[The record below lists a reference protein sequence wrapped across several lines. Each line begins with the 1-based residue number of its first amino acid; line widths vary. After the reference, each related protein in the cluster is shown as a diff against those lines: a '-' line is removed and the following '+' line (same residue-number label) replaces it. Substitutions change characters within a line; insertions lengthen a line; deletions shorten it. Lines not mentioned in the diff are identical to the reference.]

1 MHHSCRKPGERVAR
15 APQTEGAVVAG
26 FRDSIG
32 WKAYGGLVAALSLLH
47 YAVLSK
53 FGRGDEG
60 GYAWFRRR
68 LHPELPNVPP
78 GRIWIHAVSAGESK
92 VALLLADA
100 IRRAGAPLPLLV
112 SSTTYSGVDRI
123 KRIDRGLAAPFIM
136 PLDTPEAQGRL
147 FETLKPSLL
156 VLVESE
162 FWPAHFAAA
171 EAAGVPVAVVNA
183 TLSPRSL
190 AQHERFPALT
200 RATILKA
207 QRIYPQEEATAE
219 RYRALGV
226 VPERVAVVGNLK
238 LAGAEL
244 TAGGAAD
251 RRWVTF
257 GNIHRAELEGLASSI
272 REISRQA
279 PVLLVPRYPG
289 KIRPELLRQLLG
301 EDLTIVDSLPE
312 APADGRIVWVDRM
325 GVLAEAYRRSLVGVV
340 CGTFADIGGHD
351 LSEPLQQGAAAVYGP
366 DVARQH
372 ALDVALRATG
382 AATAVASAA
391 QLPMVVARLLAEPEL
406 RVAAGQ
412 RFAAL
417 VDDMNHRLARLA
429 EELRQLAER

>member
-1 MHHSCRKPGERVAR
+1 MSEPRN
-15 APQTEGAVVAG
+15 
-26 FRDSIG
+26 SIG
-32 WKAYGGLVAALSLLH
+32 WKTYGGLVAALSLLH

-68 LHPELPNVPP
+68 LRPELPEVPP

-92 VALLLADA
+92 VALLLATA
-100 IRRAGAPLPLLV
+100 IREAGAPVPLLV

-123 KRIDRGLAAPFIM
+123 NSIDRRLAEPFIM
-136 PLDTPEAQGRL
+136 PLDTPEAQARL
-147 FETLKPSLL
+147 FETLRPSLL

-162 FWPAHFAAA
+162 FWPAQFAAA
-171 EAAGVPVAVVNA
+171 EAAGVPVVVVNA

-190 AQHERFPALT
+190 ARHQRVPALT

-207 QRIYPQEEATAE
+207 HCIYPQEAATAE

-226 VPERVAVVGNLK
+226 EPERVAVVGNLK
-238 LAGAEL
+238 LAGI
-244 TAGGAAD
+244 GAAAAD
-251 RRWVTF
+251 AVERNWVTF
-257 GNIHRAELEGLASSI
+257 GNIHRAELEVLAPAI

-289 KIRPELLRQLLG
+289 KLRPDQLREMLG
-301 EDLTIVDSLPE
+301 ANVQIVDGLPD
-312 APADGRIVWVDRM
+312 ASAHGQIVWVDRM

-351 LSEPLQQGAAAVYGP
+351 LSEPLQQGAASVYGP
-366 DVARQH
+366 DVTRQH
-372 ALDVALRATG
+372 ALDVALRASG
-382 AATAVASAA
+382 AATAVASGA

-406 RVAAGQ
+406 RHAASA

-417 VDDMNHRLARLA
+417 VDDMNHRLGRLA
-429 EELRQLAER
+429 EELRALSEGEGQ

>member
-1 MHHSCRKPGERVAR
+1 VSEPRN
-15 APQTEGAVVAG
+15 
-26 FRDSIG
+26 SIG

-68 LHPELPNVPP
+68 LRPELPKVPP

-92 VALLLADA
+92 VALLLATA
-100 IRRAGAPLPLLV
+100 IRAAGAPLPLLV

-123 KRIDRGLAAPFIM
+123 GAIDRRLAEPFIM
-136 PLDTPEAQGRL
+136 PLDTPEAQARL

-162 FWPAHFAAA
+162 FWPAQFAAA
-171 EAAGVPVAVVNA
+171 EAAGVPVVVVNA

-190 AQHERFPALT
+190 ARHQRVPALT

-207 QRIYPQEEATAE
+207 HRIYPQEAATAE

-226 VPERVAVVGNLK
+226 APERVAVIGNLK
-238 LAGAEL
+238 LAGI
-244 TAGGAAD
+244 GAAAAEAAE
-251 RRWVTF
+251 RNWVTF
-257 GNIHRAELEGLASSI
+257 GNIHRAELEVLAPAI
-272 REISRQA
+272 RDIARQA

-289 KIRPELLRQLLG
+289 KIAPETLRELLG
-301 EDLTIVDSLPE
+301 ADLKIVDGLPE
-312 APADGRIVWVDRM
+312 AGDGNVVWVDRM

-351 LSEPLQQGAAAVYGP
+351 LSEPLQQGAASVYGP
-366 DVARQH
+366 DVTRQH

-382 AATAVASAA
+382 AATAVASGA

-406 RVAAGQ
+406 RHAASA

-417 VDDMNHRLARLA
+417 VDDMNHRLGRLA
-429 EELRQLAER
+429 EELRALSGEER

>member
-1 MHHSCRKPGERVAR
+1 MSEERN
-15 APQTEGAVVAG
+15 
-26 FRDSIG
+26 SIG
-32 WKAYGGLVAALSLLH
+32 WKAYGGLVSALSLLH

-68 LHPELPNVPP
+68 LHPELPRVPP

-92 VALLLADA
+92 VALSLAAA
-100 IRRAGAPLPLLV
+100 IRDAGAPLPLLI
-112 SSTTYSGVDRI
+112 SSTTYSGADRIGTVDR
-123 KRIDRGLAAPFIM
+123 RLAEPFIM
-136 PLDTPEAQGRL
+136 PLDTPEAQRRL

-162 FWPAHFAAA
+162 FWPAQFAAA
-171 EAAGVPVAVVNA
+171 EAAGVPVVVVNA

-190 AQHERFPALT
+190 ARHQQIPALT

-219 RYRALGV
+219 RYRTLGV
-226 VPERVAVVGNLK
+226 APDRLDVVGNLK
-238 LAGAEL
+238 LAGIGPAAEE
-244 TAGGAAD
+244 AAE
-251 RRWVTF
+251 RGWVTF
-257 GNIHRAELEGLASSI
+257 GNIHRAELDVLAPAI

-289 KIRPELLRQLLG
+289 KIRPEQLRELLG
-301 EDLTIVDSLPE
+301 ADLDVVDSLPN
-312 APADGRIVWVDRM
+312 APAGGRIVWVDRM

-372 ALDVALRATG
+372 ALDVALRAAG
-382 AATAVASAA
+382 AATPVGSGG

-406 RVAAGQ
+406 RTSASA

-417 VDDMNHRLARLA
+417 VDDMNHRLGRLA
-429 EELRQLAER
+429 EELRALAER

>member
-1 MHHSCRKPGERVAR
+1 MSGD
-15 APQTEGAVVAG
+15 
-26 FRDSIG
+26 RDSIG
-32 WKAYGGLVAALSLLH
+32 WKAYGGVVAALSLLH

-60 GYAWFRRR
+60 GSAWFRRR
-68 LHPELPNVPP
+68 LHPDLPDVPP

-92 VALLLADA
+92 VALSLAAATRD
-100 IRRAGAPLPLLV
+100 AGAPLPLLL

-123 KRIDRGLAAPFIM
+123 GSIDRGLGAPFIM
-136 PLDTPEAQGRL
+136 PLDTLKAQRRL

-162 FWPAHFAAA
+162 FWPAQFAAA
-171 EAAGVPVAVVNA
+171 EAAGVPVVVVNA
-183 TLSPRSL
+183 TLSPHSL
-190 AQHERFPALT
+190 ARHQQFPALT

-207 QRIYPQEEATAE
+207 LRIYPQEAATAE

-226 VPERVAVVGNLK
+226 APERIAVVGNLK
-238 LAGAEL
+238 LAGI
-244 TAGGAAD
+244 GAATED
-251 RRWVTF
+251 SAERGWVTF
-257 GNIHRAELEGLASSI
+257 GNIHRAELEVLAPAI
-272 REISRQA
+272 REIARQA

-289 KIRPELLRQLLG
+289 KIRPEQLRELLG
-301 EDLTIVDSLPE
+301 ADLDVVDDLPE
-312 APADGRIVWVDRM
+312 AGAGRIVWVDRM

-366 DVARQH
+366 DVTRQH
-372 ALDVALRATG
+372 ALDAALRAAG
-382 AATAVASAA
+382 AATPVGSGG

-406 RVAAGQ
+406 RAAASA

-429 EELRQLAER
+429 EDLRALAER